1 MMLRLLAGAL
11 VVGTIFVLSPER
23 RQAPPRAG
31 APATILPSTEGA
43 LASIPG
49 ATSIPGVTSA
59 RDALAGQVARS
70 LLTDGIERARHALP
84 GGEPKAEVKRAAP
97 AKP

>member
-23 RQAPPRAG
+23 RQARPRAG
-31 APATILPSTEGA
+31 APATILPSAERASEGA

-49 ATSIPGVTSA
+49 ATSA

-84 GGEPKAEVKRAAP
+84 GVEPKAEAKRAAP